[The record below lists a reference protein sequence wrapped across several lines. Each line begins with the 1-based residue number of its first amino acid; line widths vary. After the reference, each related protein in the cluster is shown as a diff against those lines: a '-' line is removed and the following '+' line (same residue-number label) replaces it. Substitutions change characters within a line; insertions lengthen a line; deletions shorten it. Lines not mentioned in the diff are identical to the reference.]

1 MTDTKTDYELDL
13 VQLLKPISEEN
24 PVGEYLRYDGL
35 YDQIE
40 ELRKEDDPNLPQGV
54 WQTELKTADWAGV
67 FKLSTEALANRSKD
81 LQLACWVLESLIML
95 QGVKGIVQGVQLIHQ
110 LCLAF
115 WDAIYPALDQDDIE
129 FRISPFLW
137 MNSVLSEK
145 LKGLTITHPDT
156 GECHSFS
163 FQDWEKMAHLE
174 ALAKQS
180 ASARRNLDGEM
191 KFTRGEFNRS
201 VERTPLEFLLE
212 TRTAI
217 QSSLSTVNDLRTLLD
232 EKCGKLS
239 PSLEQFRKNLE
250 TVQAQIKLLI
260 GKREQPSIDEAEAGI
275 DGAGTVSSGVTG
287 MTRFDSGFRIK
298 NRDEAYHF
306 LSEIAEYLLETDPHS
321 PVPFLVKRAVSWGAM
336 SLSELLT
343 ELLKDGQNL
352 QQIHSLLGIQ
362 E

>member
-1 MTDTKTDYELDL
+1 MTDTNAKYDLDFE
-13 VQLLKPISEEN
+13 QLLKPISDDK
-24 PVGEYLRYDGL
+24 PVGEYLRYEGL

-54 WQTELKTADWAGV
+54 WQTELKTADWNGV
-67 FKLSTEALANRSKD
+67 YKLASESLATRSKD
-81 LQLACWVLESLIML
+81 LQLASWVLESLILL
-95 QGVKGIVQGVQLIHQ
+95 QGAGGVVQGVQLIYQ
-110 LCLAF
+110 LCVSF
-115 WDAIYPALDQDDIE
+115 WDSLYPALDKDDME

-137 MNSVLSEK
+137 INSVLSEK
-145 LKGLTITHPDT
+145 LKGIAIIRPDSE
-156 GECHSFS
+156 ECQSFS
-163 FQDWEKMAHLE
+163 FQEWEKMVHLE

-201 VERTPLEFLLE
+201 VEHTPLEFLVESRDTL
-212 TRTAI
+212 
-217 QSSLSTVNDLRTLLD
+217 QSSLSTVNELRTLLD
-232 EKCGKLS
+232 DKCGKMS
-239 PSLEQFRKNLE
+239 PSLEQFRKTLE
-250 TVQAQIKLLI
+250 TILSQIKLLV
-260 GKREQPSIDEAEAGI
+260 GKREKPATDEAESGV
-275 DGAGTVSSGVTG
+275 DGAVGNTG
-287 MTRFDSGFRIK
+287 GLTRMTRYDSGFRIK

-352 QQIHSLLGIQ
+352 QQIHALLGIQ